1 MPTIKRGARKGE
13 KIKWREFF
21 KLWKQGLEGITP
33 LQQTKTTLVGF
44 MPIFAGIIWGIVFSA
59 MMKSF
64 WLMLILIGSLPI
76 TGVQFISN
84 VQKYKAL
91 KKVDETMKEL
101 EKQIKK
107 KEKKK
112 WIT

>member
-1 MPTIKRGARKGE
+1 
-13 KIKWREFF
+13 
-21 KLWKQGLEGITP
+21 
-33 LQQTKTTLVGF
+33 
-44 MPIFAGIIWGIVFSA
+44 
-59 MMKSF
+59 
-64 WLMLILIGSLPI
+64 MLILIGSLPI

-112 WIT
+112 

>member
-44 MPIFAGIIWGIVFSA
+44 MPIFAGIVWGIVF
-59 MMKSF
+59 
-64 WLMLILIGSLPI
+64 
-76 TGVQFISN
+76 Q
-84 VQKYKAL
+84 Q
-91 KKVDETMKEL
+91 
-101 EKQIKK
+101 
-107 KEKKK
+107 
-112 WIT
+112 